1 MKVKKVLDIQPRGG
15 IVFLMNST
23 NIADTPEKIAA
34 FGLLALK
41 GALKLETKG
50 MQMSRGRKAS
60 VIARGV
66 LKDAGKPAPAN
77 KVALLAAFENHLR
90 AEGILA

>member
-1 MKVKKVLDIQPRGG
+1 MKVKKVLDIQFRGG
-15 IVFLMNST
+15 IVFLMSST

-60 VIARGV
+60 VMVRTI
-66 LKDAGKPAPAN
+66 LKKAKKPAPQN
-77 KVALLAAFENHLR
+77 KVELLTAFENHLR
-90 AEGILA
+90 AEGILV